1 MKLLENVSA
10 EAQCTFFLNP
20 IALDDGKM
28 ELPYVTLKDGANE
41 KQLDAV
47 KREAALFM
55 TSTPA

>member
-1 MKLLENVSA
+1 MH
-10 EAQCTFFLNP
+10 FFLNP